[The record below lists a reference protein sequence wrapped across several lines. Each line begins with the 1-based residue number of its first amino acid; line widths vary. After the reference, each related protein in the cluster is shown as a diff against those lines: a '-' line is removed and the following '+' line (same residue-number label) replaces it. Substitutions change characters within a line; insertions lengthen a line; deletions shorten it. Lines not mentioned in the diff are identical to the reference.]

1 MKYGSFKYG
10 EKKYGYGDI
19 HFVYDRTIEDVTKET
34 EKGFL
39 NYTDLNRIEKNIQSA
54 AIMCDVEF
62 EAKTDWQ
69 VGDFIFTDDFN
80 RLQNAIKTMYDKTNQ
95 HITNGLIYDDDF
107 SQINYSKLNHFEKM
121 VQAVYEGGKKL

>member
-10 EKKYGYGDI
+10 TKKYGYGDI
-19 HFVYDRTIEDVTKET
+19 NFVYDRTIEDVTNET

-54 AIMCDVEF
+54 ADLCGIEYT
-62 EAKTDWQ
+62 AKTDWQ
-69 VGDFIFTDDFN
+69 AGDFIFTADLE
-80 RLQNAIKTMYDKTNQ
+80 RLKTVVKAMHDLTKNY
-95 HITNGLIYDDDF
+95 ITNGLIYDDDF
-107 SQINYSKLNHFEKM
+107 SQINYSKLNHFEKT